1 MRSIG
6 ITSLGSSTTQI
17 TPWSR
22 RVSVQ
27 IRQRGSSVRL
37 KHTSHSPIFS
47 FTSTIASARAE
58 ESSAG
63 ARRMWKARRCAVR
76 LPTPGSFES
85 SMISRWT
92 GGA

>member
-1 MRSIG
+1 MG

-37 KHTSHSPIFS
+37 KHTSHRPIFS
-47 FTSTIASARAE
+47 FTSRMASASAE
-58 ESSAG
+58 ESSAD
-63 ARRMWKARRCAVR
+63 ARNMWKAKRWAVR

-85 SMISRWT
+85 SVISRWT